1 MQARRISRELALL
14 SLSQLPTKPEKLQ
27 AQQLQDILVAAVRT
41 LTTELQETLET
52 AAAEVSR
59 GNERLLSSETRTTDL
74 QSARAMVKEALEL
87 TQIAINRL
95 GAAVEMPEFIQ
106 LANQKEVRAYVME
119 LLTNVQVNRVE
130 IDQLLGDSMVEWQM
144 HRLARIDRDI
154 LRIAVTEFWLL
165 GVPDRIAINEAVELA
180 KRYSGEEGHR
190 FINGVLRR
198 VSDRLSGKTPEDKL
212 SEVLPE
218 ALPEEA

>member
-27 AQQLQDILVAAVRT
+27 AQQLQDVLVAAVRT

-52 AAAEVSR
+52 ASAEVSR

-119 LLTNVQVNRVE
+119 LLTNVQANRVE

-165 GVPDRIAINEAVELA
+165 GVPDRVAINEAVELA

-198 VSDRLSGKTPEDKL
+198 VSDRLSGKTPE
-212 SEVLPE
+212 VV
-218 ALPEEA
+218 PEELLEEVPEKL